1 MGGGVGKQRRGK
13 KDSKKEGSKGEDV
26 GCMGREG
33 KITRGRERAREKETN
48 EVREGERK
56 DRKSI
61 EEGWGRQGRRTTKER
76 DREER
81 DGQIRRYN
89 GRCKHKE
96 EETR

>member
-1 MGGGVGKQRRGK
+1 M
-13 KDSKKEGSKGEDV
+13 
-26 GCMGREG
+26 RE
-33 KITRGRERAREKETN
+33 RERAREKETN

-61 EEGWGRQGRRTTKER
+61 EEGWERKGRRTTKDR

-89 GRCKHKE
+89 ERCKHKE